1 MNYMNQSWWKGP
13 EYNGIKVIV
22 VVLVVALAGYF
33 AYNGIQS
40 DSLGNTAQLGK
51 GKNPGGG
58 RGSIPCVDGMGS
70 YALTVAKVGTSI
82 PTSVTT
88 SVGGVA
94 KGRWI
99 AIRVTNPLDCP
110 VQVSNM
116 EFELTSNYYTLPSP
130 IQNLELVHGSAVVG
144 SSTRLDGMRQVPG
157 TPILPDMP
165 IILVPSTGPSASKL
179 PFVFSFPGT
188 SSVTIGPG
196 GTAVFRLISDSQNV
210 DTGSGTKNFALQMT
224 RMVSS
229 NIYLTSDQRVSTGT
243 LPATI
248 RTPLINIY

>member
-22 VVLVVALAGYF
+22 IVLVVALAGYF
-33 AYNGIQS
+33 AYNGVQS

-51 GKNPGGG
+51 GKNPGGK
-58 RGSIPCVDGMGS
+58 GSILCVDGMGS

-99 AIRVTNPLDCP
+99 TIRVTNPLDCP

-130 IQNLELVHGSAVVG
+130 IQNLELVHVTT
-144 SSTRLDGMRQVPG
+144 SSGAGTRLNGMRQVPG
-157 TPILPDMP
+157 TPLLPDMP
-165 IILVPSTGPSASKL
+165 TVLVPSTGPSASKL
-179 PFVFSFPGT
+179 PFIFSFPGT

-248 RTPLINIY
+248 KTPLINIY

>member
-1 MNYMNQSWWKGP
+1 MQDN
-13 EYNGIKVIV
+13 
-22 VVLVVALAGYF
+22 
-33 AYNGIQS
+33 
-40 DSLGNTAQLGK
+40 SLGNTAQLGK
-51 GKNPGGG
+51 NPGGKG
-58 RGSIPCVDGMGS
+58 RGTVPCVDGMPL

-99 AIRVTNPLDCP
+99 TIRVTNPLDCP

-116 EFELTSNYYTLPSP
+116 EFELTSNYHTLPSP
-130 IQNLELVHGSAVVG
+130 IQNLELVHVTTASGSG
-144 SSTRLDGMRQVPG
+144 TRLNGMRQVPG
-157 TPILPDMP
+157 TPALPDMP
-165 IILVPSTGPSASKL
+165 IALVPSTGPSASKL

-196 GTAVFRLISDSQNV
+196 GTAAFRLVSDSQNV
-210 DTGSGTKNFALQMT
+210 DTGTGTKNFSLQMT

-229 NIYLTSDQRVSTGT
+229 NSYLTSDQRVSTGT

-248 RTPLINIY
+248 KTPLINIY